1 MRLVI
6 ATALCALLAGCAPY
20 GSYPPV
26 EETASVTRL
35 TFEPAPTIVTTSIEW
50 AREKETGDVA
60 SSPIRFTL
68 PVGSSAEAY
77 EQIQD
82 RIEGST
88 RGNPGEPAI
97 NVRSVRV
104 RGFDATVDITVPRDG
119 QDPMLYTLTLKS
131 KPFER
136 WRVVAE
142 RRWRF
147 SEGDMV
153 DVQYEGSSDTD
164 DDIADASR
172 E

>member
-1 MRLVI
+1 MRLVL
-6 ATALCALLAGCAPY
+6 ATTVCAILAGCAPY

-50 AREKETGDVA
+50 AREKEAGDVA
-60 SSPIRFTL
+60 SEPIRFTL

-77 EQIQD
+77 EQIRE
-82 RIEGST
+82 RIDGSI
-88 RGNPGEPAI
+88 RGNPGEKMI

-131 KPFER
+131 KPFQA

-147 SEGDMV
+147 SEDDMA
-153 DVQYEGSSDTD
+153 DVQHERPADTSE
-164 DDIADASR
+164 DIANANQ